1 MIGSI
6 GRRDRT
12 LTVDGTELPLW
23 SIDSY
28 LESDQIHLSCLVA
41 PEKHTGNTR
50 LPQVGETYECEAS
63 DGTDFVGEVVAI
75 VLEGHDLAINFRL
88 SGGSGNWEDWT

>member
-12 LTVDGTELPLW
+12 LTV
-23 SIDSY
+23 
-28 LESDQIHLSCLVA
+28 
-41 PEKHTGNTR
+41 
-50 LPQVGETYECEAS
+50 GETYDCEAS
-63 DGTDFVGEVVAI
+63 DGTEFVGEVVAI